1 MNKVNNI
8 IICRNT
14 YKSQDDFEDAIK
26 KAIMVLLNNNYI
38 MTIKYDEPGLGIV
51 SIDYNSADAS
61 YGDIYPY
68 WLTAEQADS
77 IMLSDIE

>member
-38 MTIKYDEPGLGIV
+38 MTIKYDETGLGIV
-51 SIDYNSADAS
+51 SIDYNSADTS